1 MNQMNSRILASI
13 VVLVI
18 VFFLARLVMLSGP
31 AREIA
36 QLHNRLQQ
44 LEESKAIKEIELE
57 KHRKQAR
64 QEVKLERSN
73 TLLKPGQEY
82 NLLKQILACSGNMS
96 IQNFAILPSY
106 RVKNKDDEFMSDN
119 YEVKNYNAGDELP
132 QIDEQGNPVGMV
144 TDDDVEWPGVEIV
157 PVKLS
162 FTTTYRSL
170 GQFFSQVLRSMPI
183 NVVRSMDIMV
193 KDSGISK
200 GTVVLL
206 FPVSEK

>member
-1 MNQMNSRILASI
+1 MNQMNSRILAS
-13 VVLVI
+13 VVALVI
-18 VFFLARLVMLSGP
+18 VFFLARLVMLSGSE
-31 AREIA
+31 REIV
-36 QLHNRLQQ
+36 QLKTRLQQ
-44 LEESKAIKEIELE
+44 LDESKIIKETELE
-57 KHRKQAR
+57 KYRKQAR

-73 TLLKPGQEY
+73 RLLIPGQEY
-82 NLLKQILACSGNMS
+82 NLLQQILECAGNMR
-96 IQNFAILPSY
+96 IKDFAILPSY

-144 TDDDVEWPGVEIV
+144 TDDDTEWPGVEII

-170 GQFFSQVLRSMPI
+170 GQFFSQVLRSMPV

-206 FPVSEK
+206 FPVSDK